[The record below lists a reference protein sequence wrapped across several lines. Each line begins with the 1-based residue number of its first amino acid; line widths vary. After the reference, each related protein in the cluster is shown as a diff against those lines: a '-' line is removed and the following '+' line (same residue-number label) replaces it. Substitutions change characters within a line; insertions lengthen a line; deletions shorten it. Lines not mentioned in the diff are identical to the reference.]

1 MYTLFQRG
9 NRFLFFL
16 ATYSVRHTNI
26 SISSESTIQIRET
39 HALYTHARRTSNSSY
54 FAWKRRICNCR
65 LATKMQMHV
74 IITRR
79 ASSEN
84 LDAKE
89 LRFLSLGRS
98 SSSCNETPR
107 IVAGGRPKSGG
118 RRLENKKKK
127 KKIKKQTETKKRIRR
142 WRVEKDPAK
151 IMKLLYAKMYFS
163 RGRCS
168 RESKK
173 KSLLHPNQLSLIP
186 DSFHSFLPRVCIHH
200 TRYILYFASSINWR
214 VKQRSYSVENY
225 TGVAFS
231 FCNPCVT

>member
-16 ATYSVRHTNI
+16 ATYSVRHSNI

-173 KSLLHPNQLSLIP
+173 RACCTLTNSRWYLTLFIRFSLE
-186 DSFHSFLPRVCIHH
+186 
-200 TRYILYFASSINWR
+200 FASTTRAIFCTLPPPLIGGLNSGVIALKITPAWR
-214 VKQRSYSVENY
+214 FPFATLV
-225 TGVAFS
+225 
-231 FCNPCVT
+231 

>member
-1 MYTLFQRG
+1 MQPLTAFTVQTSQFPANQQFKFAKRTLCTHTRDARQIP
-9 NRFLFFL
+9 
-16 ATYSVRHTNI
+16 ATLPGSD
-26 SISSESTIQIRET
+26 
-39 HALYTHARRTSNSSY
+39 A
-54 FAWKRRICNCR
+54 FAI
-65 LATKMQMHV
+65 ATKMQMHV

-127 KKIKKQTETKKRIRR
+127 KKKETDRDKRRIRR

-151 IMKLLYAKMYFS
+151 IMKLLYANMYFPAA
-163 RGRCS
+163 GA
-168 RESKK
+168 
-173 KSLLHPNQLSLIP
+173 
-186 DSFHSFLPRVCIHH
+186 V
-200 TRYILYFASSINWR
+200 AR
-214 VKQRSYSVENY
+214 VKKEL
-225 TGVAFS
+225 AA
-231 FCNPCVT
+231 P